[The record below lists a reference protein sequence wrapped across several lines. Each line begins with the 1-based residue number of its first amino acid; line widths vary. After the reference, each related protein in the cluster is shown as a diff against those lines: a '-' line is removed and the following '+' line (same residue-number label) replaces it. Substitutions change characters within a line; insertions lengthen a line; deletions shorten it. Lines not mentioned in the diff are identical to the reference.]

1 MTQQV
6 AVLGAHHS
14 DAALGASDVVGLGT
28 WLRTADTQHHMRLS
42 ASAVNKVNTLH
53 ANASRREM
61 PDPKQGVP
69 PLQFNARA
77 SEIISAIVDHTSTAK
92 AAYTEG
98 SSTTEKC

>member
-61 PDPKQGVP
+61 AGGEPNPKQGAP
-69 PLQFNARA
+69 PT
-77 SEIISAIVDHTSTAK
+77 AI
-92 AAYTEG
+92 
-98 SSTTEKC
+98 